1 MSDKREIS
9 AEVLETGFRM
19 VKIGPFNLTRWT
31 KQSLVNALTY
41 GEPRPKV
48 TGRGCFIIWSIGIA
62 GYNIAITKTRT
73 R

>member
-1 MSDKREIS
+1 MTENKD
-9 AEVLETGFRM
+9 TGFR
-19 VKIGPFNLTRWT
+19 IIRLGPLRLVRWT

-41 GEPRPKV
+41 GKAKA
-48 TGRGCFIIWSIGIA
+48 TKRGTFTIWSIGIA